1 MTVKNI
7 LKTHKAVITGGH
19 FVYAKKADGW
29 YHGSDYVNK
38 DAIYPHPEAVSR
50 LCREMAS
57 RIIAALANR
66 VDVVVGPTV
75 GGVSLSQWTA
85 YWLNQI
91 RQVQNDLTVLL
102 HPTLAAC
109 SDEEDV
115 IETAL
120 FELQEPYGAIR
131 FAAAGEV
138 VVELSPFDHKI
149 GRILYQKKT
158 GTRRILKRGY
168 DKLVAGQVCVI
179 VEDVVTSGLT
189 VKKTADAI
197 YEQGGRLAGAF
208 CICNR
213 SGGKVTAQTL
223 NLPRLDSLLNLD
235 MPMYPEDSCPI
246 CDERGPQSVRTDLGK
261 GKEFLIRKGL
271 SAL

>member
-7 LKTHKAVITGGH
+7 LKTHKAVITGSH

-38 DAIYPHPEAVSR
+38 DDIYPHPEAVSY
-50 LCREMAS
+50 LCKEMAA
-57 RIIAALANR
+57 RIMAALAHR

-75 GGVSLSQWTA
+75 GGVSLSQWTT
-85 YWLNQI
+85 YWLNQM
-91 RQVQNDLTVLL
+91 RQAQNDPSLL
-102 HPTLAAC
+102 LNPTLAAC

-115 IETAL
+115 LETAL
-120 FELQEPYGAIR
+120 LDLSDPYGVIR

-138 VVELSPFDHKI
+138 VIKVSPFDHKI
-149 GRILYQKKT
+149 GSILYQKKT

-168 DKLVAGQVCVI
+168 DKLVAGRFCVI

-189 VKKTADAI
+189 VKKTAEAI
-197 YEQGGRLAGAF
+197 YEKGGRLAGAF

-223 NLPRLDSLLNLD
+223 DLPRLDSLLNLD

-246 CDERGPQSVRTDLGK
+246 CDALGPQSVRTDLGK
-261 GKEFLIRKGL
+261 GKEFLVRKGL
-271 SAL
+271 SA